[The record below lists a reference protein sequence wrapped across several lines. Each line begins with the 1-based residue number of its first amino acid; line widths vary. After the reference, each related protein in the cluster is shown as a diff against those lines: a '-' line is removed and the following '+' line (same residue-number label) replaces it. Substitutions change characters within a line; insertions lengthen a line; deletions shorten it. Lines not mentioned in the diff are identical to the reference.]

1 MGTGHRENAPA
12 VEITGK
18 LVLLEITIGCKLE
31 DKTMTRYESPE
42 ASSDDGRVKLHIAGA
57 VAYVLFDRPWAR
69 NAMTWSMY
77 DALAAACR
85 AINENTN
92 VRVAVLRGAGGKAFV
107 AGTDIAQF
115 RGFVSGD
122 DGVAYE
128 ARLDGFIDALER
140 MRVPSIAVVEGFA
153 VGAGLA
159 IANACDIRIAASGAR
174 FGVPIARTLGNCL
187 SAANLRR
194 LCATLGVGL
203 VKRMLLLAEMPSAE
217 SLLPIGYLEAVVAQ
231 EALDAEVARLCE
243 RLLEHAPLTIA
254 ATRETLRRL
263 AVMPDA
269 NISDLIRACYGST
282 DFHRG
287 ATAFSTGKRIDWM
300 GR

>member
-1 MGTGHRENAPA
+1 
-12 VEITGK
+12 
-18 LVLLEITIGCKLE
+18 
-31 DKTMTRYESPE
+31 MTRRESP
-42 ASSDDGRVKLHIAGA
+42 ASSGDGQVRLRIADA
-57 VAYVLFDRPWAR
+57 VAHVLFDRPWAR
-69 NAMTWSMY
+69 NAMTWAMY
-77 DALAAACR
+77 DGLAAACA
-85 AINENTN
+85 AINENSC

-115 RGFVSGD
+115 RQFANGD

-128 ARLDGFIDALER
+128 ARLDGFVDTLER
-140 MRVPSIAVVEGFA
+140 LRVPSIAVVEGFA

-194 LCATLGVGL
+194 LCVTLGVGW
-203 VKRMLLLAEMPSAE
+203 VKRMLLLAEMPSAD
-217 SLLPIGYLEAVVAQ
+217 SLLAIGYLEAVVAQ

-243 RLLEHAPLTIA
+243 RLRGHAPLTIA

-263 AVMPDA
+263 APAPDVD
-269 NISDLIRACYGST
+269 ISDLIRACYGSA
-282 DFHRG
+282 DFRRG
-287 ATAFSTGKRIDWM
+287 AAAFSAGTRIDWE

>member
-1 MGTGHRENAPA
+1 MARRESSEAA
-12 VEITGK
+12 SGDGK
-18 LVLLEITIGCKLE
+18 VTL
-31 DKTMTRYESPE
+31 R
-42 ASSDDGRVKLHIAGA
+42 IAGA
-57 VAYVLFDRPWAR
+57 VAHVLFDRPWAR
-69 NAMTWSMY
+69 NAMTWAMY
-77 DALAAACR
+77 DGLAAACA
-85 AINENTN
+85 AINDNSR
-92 VRVAVLRGAGGKAFV
+92 VRVAVLRGAGGKALV

-115 RGFVSGD
+115 REFANGD

-128 ARLDGFIDALER
+128 ARLDGFIDTLER
-140 MRVPSIAVVEGFA
+140 LRVPTIAVVEGFA

-194 LCATLGVGL
+194 LCATLGVSW
-203 VKRMLLLAEMPSAE
+203 VKRMLLLAEMPQAE

-231 EALDAEVARLCE
+231 EALDAEVERLCD
-243 RLLEHAPLTIA
+243 RLLGHAPLTIA

-263 AVMPDA
+263 AIAPDVEIA
-269 NISDLIRACYGST
+269 DLVRACYGST
-282 DFHRG
+282 DFQRG
-287 ATAFSTGKRIDWM
+287 ATAFGTGTRIDWE

>member
-1 MGTGHRENAPA
+1 MNEATPSTGHVI
-12 VEITGK
+12 VERSGAIVT
-18 LVLLEITIGCKLE
+18 LTFN
-31 DKTMTRYESPE
+31 RPE
-42 ASSDDGRVKLHIAGA
+42 
-57 VAYVLFDRPWAR
+57 AR
-69 NAMTWSMY
+69 NAMTWAMY
-77 DALAAACR
+77 DGLAAACT
-85 AINENTN
+85 AINQNGH

-115 RGFVSGD
+115 RDFTGGN

-128 ARLDGFIDALER
+128 AKLDGFIDALER
-140 MRVPSIAVVEGFA
+140 LRVPSIAVVEGFA

-159 IANACDIRIAASGAR
+159 IANTCDIRIAAAGAR
-174 FGVPIARTLGNCL
+174 FGAPIARTLGNCL

-194 LCATLGVGL
+194 LCATLGVSW
-203 VKRMLLLAEMPSAE
+203 VKRMLLLAEMPTAE
-217 SLLPIGYLEAVVAQ
+217 SLLPIGYLEAVVPQ
-231 EALDAEVARLCE
+231 EALDAEVARVCD

-263 AVMPDA
+263 AAAADVDIA
-269 NISDLIRACYGST
+269 DLIRACYGSA

-287 ATAFSTGKRIDWM
+287 AAAFGTGTRIEWE

>member
-1 MGTGHRENAPA
+1 
-12 VEITGK
+12 
-18 LVLLEITIGCKLE
+18 
-31 DKTMTRYESPE
+31 
-42 ASSDDGRVKLHIAGA
+42 
-57 VAYVLFDRPWAR
+57 
-69 NAMTWSMY
+69 MTWAMY
-77 DALAAACR
+77 DGLAAACA
-85 AINENTN
+85 AINENSC

-115 RGFVSGD
+115 RQFANGD

-128 ARLDGFIDALER
+128 ARLDGLVDTLER
-140 MRVPSIAVVEGFA
+140 LRVPSIAVVEGFA

-194 LCATLGVGL
+194 LCATLGVSW
-203 VKRMLLLAEMPSAE
+203 VKRMLLLAEMPAADT
-217 SLLPIGYLEAVVAQ
+217 LLPIGYLEAVVPQ
-231 EALDAEVARLCE
+231 EELDAQVARLCD
-243 RLLEHAPLTIA
+243 RLLGHAPLTIA

-263 AVMPDA
+263 ALAPDA
-269 NISDLIRACYGST
+269 DIADLIRACYGST
-282 DFHRG
+282 DFHRAV
-287 ATAFSTGKRIDWM
+287 ATFGTKAGIDWE